1 VIIRETLKFQNK
13 IETLTMAMMTR
24 KQRRLMAEAAAKSP
38 NTILPEELMIEIL
51 SRVDLNNPLQLRCVC
66 KWWKSLIVDPQ
77 FVENHLHKSFTDIS
91 DLASK
96 AIDHMKSFDS
106 HHVYHPEEENDDDD
120 DDDEEDEEDNDEEEI
135 EKRLRMNKIAQLD
148 NLLVIVR
155 SIKGNLETMKV
166 DMLALKDR
174 MKCLQSF
181 LQIYL
186 KSATV
191 SSASSSSS

>member
-1 VIIRETLKFQNK
+1 
-13 IETLTMAMMTR
+13 M
-24 KQRRLMAEAAAKSP
+24 MAEAAAKSP
-38 NTILPEELMIEIL
+38 NTVLPEELMIEIL

-66 KWWKSLIVDPQ
+66 KWWKSLVVDPQ
-77 FVENHLHKSFTDIS
+77 FVENHLYKSFTDIS

-106 HHVYHPEEENDDDD
+106 HHVYHQEEEEEEENDDDED
-120 DDDEEDEEDNDEEEI
+120 ENDDEEENDEEI

-155 SIKGNLETMKV
+155 SIKGNLETMKF
-166 DMLALKDR
+166 DMQALKDR

-186 KSATV
+186 KSAT
-191 SSASSSSS
+191 ASSPSSS

>member
-1 VIIRETLKFQNK
+1 
-13 IETLTMAMMTR
+13 MAMMTR
-24 KQRRLMAEAAAKSP
+24 KQRRMMAEAAANSP
-38 NTILPEELMIEIL
+38 NTVLPEELMIEIL

-66 KWWKSLIVDPQ
+66 KWWKSLVVDPQ

-106 HHVYHPEEENDDDD
+106 NYVYHQEEENEDDDDDD
-120 DDDEEDEEDNDEEEI
+120 DDDEDEEENDEEET

-166 DMLALKDR
+166 DMQALKDR

-186 KSATV
+186 KSAT
-191 SSASSSSS
+191 ASSSSSA